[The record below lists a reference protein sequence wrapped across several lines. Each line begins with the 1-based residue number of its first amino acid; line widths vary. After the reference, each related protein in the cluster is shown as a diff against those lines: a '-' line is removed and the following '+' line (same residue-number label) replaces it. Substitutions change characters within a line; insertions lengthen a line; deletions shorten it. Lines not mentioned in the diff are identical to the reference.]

1 MERKAWENGY
11 TMGYR
16 MGASDAELA
25 SVEIPGAVG
34 MISGLGPEILE
45 IMGLF
50 KADGQEKSQK

>member
-1 MERKAWENGY
+1 
-11 TMGYR
+11 